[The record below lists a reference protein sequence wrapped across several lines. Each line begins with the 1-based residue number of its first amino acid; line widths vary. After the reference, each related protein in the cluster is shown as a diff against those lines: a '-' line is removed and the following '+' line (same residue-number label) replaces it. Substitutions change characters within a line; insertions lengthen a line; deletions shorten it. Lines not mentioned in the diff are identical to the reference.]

1 MKKFVLAAALAF
13 GVCSI
18 AYAQTRKY
26 NGTDASNF
34 TRACSFPNAPM
45 AQITTSGSSQSTGVL
60 KGQTVYRVLCAT
72 AAYMAQGASPTAAAT
87 SLRIV
92 ADTELYVLAQN
103 ALDKLAFRYVASA
116 GICEV
121 TECQ

>member
-1 MKKFVLAAALAF
+1 MKKFALAAAVAF

-26 NGTDASNF
+26 TSGDALNF

-45 AQITTSGSSQSTGVL
+45 AQITTSGSSQQTAVL
-60 KGQTVYRVLCAT
+60 KGQTVYRVLCAS
-72 AAYMAQGASPTAAAT
+72 AAYVAQGANPTAAAT
-87 SLRIV
+87 SMRIV
-92 ADTELYVLAQN
+92 ADTEFYVLAQN
-103 ALDKLAFRYVASA
+103 ALDKLAFRQVASA

>member
-1 MKKFVLAAALAF
+1 MKKFAFAAALAF

-26 NGTDASNF
+26 TSGDAMNF

-45 AQITTSGSSQSTGVL
+45 AQVTTSGSSQSTGVL
-60 KGQTVYRVLCAT
+60 KAQTVYRVLCAT
-72 AAYMAQGASPTAAAT
+72 ASYVAQGASPTAAAT
-87 SLRIV
+87 SLRVV
-92 ADTELYVLAQN
+92 ADTELYILSQN
-103 ALDKLAFRYVASA
+103 ALDKLAFRQVASA

>member
-26 NGTDASNF
+26 TGSDAMNF

-45 AQITTSGSSQSTGVL
+45 AQVTTSGTSQQTAVL
-60 KGQTVYRVLCAT
+60 KGQTVYRVLCAN
-72 AAYMAQGASPTAAAT
+72 ASYVAQGSNPTAAAT
-87 SLRIV
+87 SLRVV
-92 ADTELYVLAQN
+92 ADTELYILSQN

-116 GICEV
+116 GVCEV

>member
-1 MKKFVLAAALAF
+1 MKKFAFAAVLAF

-26 NGTDASNF
+26 TGSDAMNF

-45 AQITTSGSSQSTGVL
+45 AQVTTSGTSQQTAVL

-72 AAYMAQGASPTAAAT
+72 ASYVAQGSNPTAAAT
-87 SLRIV
+87 SLRVV
-92 ADTELYVLAQN
+92 ADTEFYVLSQN
-103 ALDKLAFRYVASA
+103 SSDRLAFRQVASS